1 MPTNRHAWSTNEHG
15 IFFVIDTVIFLLN
28 YFTVVSRTFRKPK
41 LEIFSMKFYH
51 ISNTKKGLDKLLKHH
66 YTAYIYFLLSSK
78 CYYVDLQIL
87 QRCKTC
93 NPQHLEFFRI
103 ISVGY
108 YRMLSQF
115 LFTIFALIY

>member
-28 YFTVVSRTFRKPK
+28 YFTVVSRTFRKPN

-66 YTAYIYFLLSSK
+66 CTAYICFLLSSK
-78 CYYVDLQIL
+78 CYYVDRQIS

-108 YRMLSQF
+108 YRIFFHNFYFPFF
-115 LFTIFALIY
+115 L